1 MGKLIRC
8 ITSDG
13 FVVAYGIDST
23 DIVSAA
29 EGYHKT
35 SAVVTAA
42 LGRLLTAASI
52 MGSMLK
58 GEKDTLTV
66 KIDGGG
72 PAGSIVAVS
81 DSLGFVKGYA
91 VNPVVEI
98 PLKENGK
105 LDVGGAVGKN
115 GTLYVIKDLG
125 LKEPYNGFV
134 PILTGEIAEDITEYF
149 AISEQIPTV
158 CSLGVLVNPDL
169 TVNCAGGYIIQ
180 LLPAAVGDEGIISK
194 LEENIRRMKPITE
207 LLSAGLDIEDIV
219 KSALDGFDVE
229 VLDETE
235 AGYKCGCSR
244 ERFSRALASL
254 PVEELKEIIDDI
266 GEAHTVCQFCG
277 GEYKFTKSELMSI
290 LNNKREKNEKNT

>member
-1 MGKLIRC
+1 MGKQIRC
-8 ITSDG
+8 ITTDG
-13 FVVAYGIDST
+13 LVVAYGLDST

-29 EGYHKT
+29 EKYHKT

-72 PAGSIVAVS
+72 PAGAVIAAS
-81 DSLGFVKGYA
+81 DSLGNVRGYA
-91 VNPVVEI
+91 VNPVVEL

-105 LDVGGAVGKN
+105 LDVGSAVGRN

-134 PILTGEIAEDITEYF
+134 PISTGEIAEDITGYF
-149 AISEQIPTV
+149 AVSEQIPTV
-158 CSLGVLVNPDL
+158 CALGVLVNPDL

-180 LLPAAVGDEGIISK
+180 LLPAAAGDEKTISK
-194 LEENIRRMKPITE
+194 LEENIRKMKPVTE
-207 LLSAGLDIEDIV
+207 LLHSGRNIEEIV
-219 KSALDGFDVE
+219 RMALDGFEVE
-229 VLDETE
+229 VLSEGS
-235 AGYKCGCSR
+235 ASYKCTCSR
-244 ERFSRALASL
+244 ERFRNALSS
-254 PVEELKEIIDDI
+254 LKESELNEIIEDI
-266 GEAHTVCQFCG
+266 GEARTVCQFCG
-277 GEYKFTKSELMSI
+277 SEYKFTKSELENI
-290 LNNKREKNEKNT
+290 LDNKRQKNQKNT